1 MLQTEA
7 LEILKTGVN
16 VFLTGEPGSGKT
28 YVINK
33 YLAYLREHNVSV
45 AVTASTGI
53 AATHIGGTTIHS
65 FCGIGIHKYLNDYIL
80 DSIMI
85 KERVVKK
92 VRETS
97 VLIIDEVS
105 MMDAQMLD
113 NVDMICKSIKNSTKP
128 FGGMQVVFVG
138 DFFQL
143 PPVSRGEDMRFAFL
157 AQSFQEAKPLPC
169 YLSEQH
175 RQSDESF
182 LDLLVSIRQKTVTD
196 THYDLLD
203 SRIKETKKILKE
215 SDAAMATYTQLHTHN
230 KNADEINDAE
240 LEKIDEKTRV
250 YKMKTMG
257 KPALVESLLKS
268 CLSPEELT
276 LKVGA
281 RVMCVKSNPAEGYV
295 NGTLA
300 TVTHMADTYV
310 TVRTNE
316 GRIIDIKEAEW
327 VLEEDG
333 KPLARLLQ
341 LPLRLAWAITVHK
354 SQGMSLDAAHMD
366 LGRTFEY
373 GQGYVTLS
381 RVRSL
386 DGLYISSYNEMSLS
400 VDETVFKFDMKLKE
414 SSKLVQQR
422 FNTSEAGK
430 LTKLQEEFIKKVS
443 RARVEV
449 TPKPDTY
456 EETLK
461 LLKSG
466 LAIDKVSKK
475 RDLKLQTILTH
486 VEELVAVGK
495 LTKEEVKRSIPKK
508 YHKIGTDIKKA
519 FKEHGYEKLAP
530 VYHELDGNYTY
541 EELSICRLLLV

>member
-1 MLQTEA
+1 MLVISFYKRIIVSISFLSCKSTWYTLLMLQTEA

-80 DSIMI
+80 DSIMS

-230 KNADEINDAE
+230 QNRKRRQ
-240 LEKIDEKTRV
+240 KI
-250 YKMKTMG
+250 
-257 KPALVESLLKS
+257 
-268 CLSPEELT
+268 
-276 LKVGA
+276 
-281 RVMCVKSNPAEGYV
+281 
-295 NGTLA
+295 
-300 TVTHMADTYV
+300 
-310 TVRTNE
+310 
-316 GRIIDIKEAEW
+316 
-327 VLEEDG
+327 
-333 KPLARLLQ
+333 Q
-341 LPLRLAWAITVHK
+341 
-354 SQGMSLDAAHMD
+354 
-366 LGRTFEY
+366 
-373 GQGYVTLS
+373 
-381 RVRSL
+381 
-386 DGLYISSYNEMSLS
+386 
-400 VDETVFKFDMKLKE
+400 
-414 SSKLVQQR
+414 
-422 FNTSEAGK
+422 
-430 LTKLQEEFIKKVS
+430 
-443 RARVEV
+443 
-449 TPKPDTY
+449 
-456 EETLK
+456 
-461 LLKSG
+461 
-466 LAIDKVSKK
+466 
-475 RDLKLQTILTH
+475 
-486 VEELVAVGK
+486 
-495 LTKEEVKRSIPKK
+495 
-508 YHKIGTDIKKA
+508 
-519 FKEHGYEKLAP
+519 
-530 VYHELDGNYTY
+530 
-541 EELSICRLLLV
+541 